1 MFQCYAV
8 RTKSDSCYN
17 IRYFFKKFTLSHESL
32 EKSKC
37 TKLMIMHLYL
47 LKLSLLTDCF
57 LMQIGA
63 FEPLSFN
70 GRQGVKPCKIFPGYS
85 TILAN
90 GLALNCTTEIY
101 HVVLADCP
109 LLFFL
114 MPLQSSCMR
123 MRQWCLHSRVKDSDT
138 CRYLD

>member
-8 RTKSDSCYN
+8 RKSDSCHN
-17 IRYFFKKFTLSHESL
+17 IRGFFKKNTLSHESL

-37 TKLMIMHLYL
+37 TKLMIMHLCL

-70 GRQGVKPCKIFPGYS
+70 GGQGVKPCKIFPGYS

-90 GLALNCTTEIY
+90 ELALNCTMEVY
-101 HVVLADCP
+101 HLVLADCP
-109 LLFFL
+109 LSLILFDAFAYENEAVVPAQL
-114 MPLQSSCMR
+114 CKGLG
-123 MRQWCLHSRVKDSDT
+123 
-138 CRYLD
+138 YL